1 MSSVDNSITT
11 NTGEEEGINETNT
24 EDVVPDTATDTVAD
38 PSTSSK
44 EVPNNDTNVNVSLE
58 EKSDV
63 TGIVIL

>member
-1 MSSVDNSITT
+1 MSSVDNSITA
-11 NTGEEEGINETNT
+11 NTGEEEGNNETNT
-24 EDVVPDTATDTVAD
+24 EDVVPDTATDTVVD